1 MPSKSSYT
9 MRAQSIIAVLMMTS
23 VQLWPVHADT
33 VDIAAVAP
41 AYASQTADFARKV
54 VLRDLVKHP
63 ERLHHMSL
71 KFTFK
76 LDRQGGPYNV
86 TVVSDTHNRWAE
98 DTARRALA
106 AAKFAPVP
114 TNVIQNSATVESA
127 SRDSSPGLDHLPKSI
142 RI

>member
-1 MPSKSSYT
+1 M
-9 MRAQSIIAVLMMTS
+9 ITS

-41 AYASQTADFARKV
+41 AYASQTADVARKV
-54 VLRDLVKHP
+54 VLGELAKHP

-71 KFTFK
+71 KFMFQ
-76 LDRQGGPYNV
+76 LDGQGGPYNV
-86 TVVSDTHNRWAE
+86 KVVSDTHNRWAE

-114 TNVIQNSATVESA
+114 KSVIQKFGNGRVRFEGKLSW
-127 SRDSSPGLDHLPKSI
+127 P
-142 RI
+142 